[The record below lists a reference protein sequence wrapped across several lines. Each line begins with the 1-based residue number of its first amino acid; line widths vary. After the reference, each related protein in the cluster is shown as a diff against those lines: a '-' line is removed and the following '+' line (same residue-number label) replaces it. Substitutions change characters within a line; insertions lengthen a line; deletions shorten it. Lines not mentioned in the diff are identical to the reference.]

1 MDAESKQKL
10 LRNTISAL
18 EEGVLVVEGKRDQEA
33 LQKAGVQALTVAVR
47 AEKLES
53 IVRKIAS
60 KALAGKQIVLL
71 VDFDQEGRRKE
82 AELREALLNA
92 GVKVHGGTR
101 ANFRRLFRVSTIEQL
116 PAALEKLKEEI
127 ANNGK

>member
-10 LRNTISAL
+10 LRKTIAAL
-18 EEGVLVVEGKRDQEA
+18 EEGVVVVEGKRDQEA

-47 AEKLES
+47 GEKLEN
-53 IVRKIAS
+53 IVRKIGW
-60 KALAGKQIVLL
+60 KALAGKQVILL

-92 GVKVHGGTR
+92 GVKVDRGSR

-116 PAALEKLKEEI
+116 PAALEKLGEEI